1 MPEQHRPRTD
11 VRVRKQLTG
20 KSNDDRPLPTRS
32 SPTRSTAPPSSAAR
46 DAASQRNGVSGSA
59 GGSLRSFAAERRFDS
74 AGGSSLRRG
83 IRNMADQKF
92 DLSRRKILGATG
104 AVGAAGV
111 AAGLGTSAL
120 FSDEESFTNN
130 EIQAGEL
137 NLVVDYDTSYDF
149 NDPEGDGSGT
159 IDGNPAD
166 YSYVLTDVKPGD
178 SGTLVFC
185 PKIVDNPGHL
195 FVASADGI
203 TNYENGQTEPEED
216 VDASGGGNLTGGNDG
231 EPNGDLGQEILA
243 DVKYVENVTD
253 ATTYGE
259 IGTVT
264 TDQTLN
270 GLAADLE
277 AGFRVDGVPNDPDT
291 VYPSSPDDS
300 TQNGPCIAIEWELPD
315 TVGNKVQSDAVEFS
329 FSFAAVQSRN
339 NPDPTN
345 PVATVSVGPSGGGYD
360 YNDLSTALS
369 NESDEVIGL
378 AGGETFTLSGGA
390 NTDSSL
396 VPLGF
401 QSMSTVEVDG
411 GQLRLTSNDLTIAGL
426 DIDLLNGG
434 VVYNPDPADGLAFIN
449 NDVSIS
455 ETSSHG
461 IRIEGQ
467 GALNAVVANNRF
479 EQEGTPYATYN
490 EFPQGVLLSDGQ
502 NVVISDN
509 EFATD
514 GSVVEG
520 QAVFV
525 AQGPGDVGP
534 TSNIVVS
541 DNSMNGWENGVTII
555 ESQADEIFDISIT
568 GNTVTN
574 SSNSISQS
582 SSGINPADVWILDT
596 TDNDGFNDIN
606 GEDTESDQETALEND
621 NTLTGDGADVVV

>member
-1 MPEQHRPRTD
+1 MTD
-11 VRVRKQLTG
+11 KKKL
-20 KSNDDRPLPTRS
+20 
-32 SPTRSTAPPSSAAR
+32 A
-46 DAASQRNGVSGSA
+46 
-59 GGSLRSFAAERRFDS
+59 
-74 AGGSSLRRG
+74 
-83 IRNMADQKF
+83 
-92 DLSRRKILGATG
+92 LSRRQALAGLGAIGLAG
-104 AVGAAGV
+104 AGAGF
-111 AAGLGTSAL
+111 GTSAL
-120 FSDEESFTNN
+120 FNDEETFENN
-130 EIQAGEL
+130 SIQAGTL
-137 NLVVDYDTSYDF
+137 DLVVDYYTSYDF
-149 NDPEGDGSGT
+149 NDPEGDGSDT
-159 IDGNPAD
+159 INGNPAD

-216 VDASGGGNLTGGNDG
+216 VDASGGGSLTGGNDG
-231 EPNGDLGQEILA
+231 DPNGDLGQEILA

-253 ATTYGE
+253 ATTYDE
-259 IGTVT
+259 IRTVT

-270 GLAADLE
+270 GLLADLE
-277 AGFRVDGVPNDPDT
+277 SGFRVDGVPNDPDT
-291 VYPSSPDDS
+291 VYPSSSDAG
-300 TQNGPCIAIEWELPD
+300 TQNGPCIAIEWELPV
-315 TVGNKVQSDAVEFS
+315 TVGNKIQSDAVEFT

-339 NPDPTN
+339 NPAPTN

-378 AGGETFTLSGGA
+378 AGGETFTLSSGA
-390 NTDSSL
+390 NANASL

-401 QSMSTVEVDG
+401 QSMPTVEVDG

-434 VVYNPDPADGLAFIN
+434 VVYNPNPADGLAFIN

-461 IRIEGQ
+461 IRIEGV
-467 GALNAVVANNRF
+467 GALNAVVANNVF
-479 EQEGTPYATYN
+479 EQRGTPYDTNGEY
-490 EFPQGVLLSDGQ
+490 PQGVLLSDGQ

-509 EFATD
+509 EFTTD

-525 AQGPGDVGP
+525 AQGPGDVGA

-541 DNSMNGWENGVTII
+541 DNSMDGWENGATLI

-568 GNTVTN
+568 GNNVSH
-574 SSNSISQS
+574 SSNGISQS
-582 SSGINPADVWILDT
+582 SSGINPADIWLVDQTDT
-596 TDNDGFNDIN
+596 DGFENIN
-606 GEDTESDQETALEND
+606 GEDTESAQETALESD
-621 NTLTGDGADVVV
+621 NSLTSDGADVVV

>member
-1 MPEQHRPRTD
+1 M
-11 VRVRKQLTG
+11 
-20 KSNDDRPLPTRS
+20 SDD
-32 SPTRSTAPPSSAAR
+32 
-46 DAASQRNGVSGSA
+46 
-59 GGSLRSFAAERRFDS
+59 
-74 AGGSSLRRG
+74 
-83 IRNMADQKF
+83 KF
-92 DLSRRKILGATG
+92 ELSRRKILGATA
-104 AVGAAGV
+104 AVGVAGAGAGV
-111 AAGLGTSAL
+111 GTSAL
-120 FSDEESFTNN
+120 FSDEESFEDNQ
-130 EIQAGEL
+130 IQAGEL
-137 NLVVDYDTSYDF
+137 NLLIDYDTSYDF

-166 YSYVLTDVKPGD
+166 YSYVLTNVKPGD

-185 PKIVDNPGHL
+185 PKIIDNPGHL
-195 FVASADGI
+195 FVASADGV
-203 TNYENGQTEPEED
+203 TNYENAQTEPEGD
-216 VDASGGGNLTGGNDG
+216 VDASGGGSLTGGNDG

-253 ATTYGE
+253 ATTYDE

-277 AGFRVDGVPNDPDT
+277 AGFRVDGVPNDSDT

-300 TQNGPCIAIEWELPD
+300 TQNGPCIAIEWELPV
-315 TVGNKVQSDAVEFS
+315 TVGNKIQSDAVEFS

-339 NPDPTN
+339 NSNPAN
-345 PVATVSVGPSGGGYD
+345 PVTTVSVGPSGGGYD

-390 NTDSSL
+390 DVDSSL

-401 QSMSTVEVDG
+401 QSMPTVEVDG
-411 GQLRLTSNDLTIAGL
+411 GQLKLTSTDLTIAGL

-434 VVYNPDPADGLAFIN
+434 VVYNPNPADGLAFIN

-455 ETSSHG
+455 ETSNHG

-467 GALNAVVANNRF
+467 GALNAVVANNQF
-479 EQEGTPYATYN
+479 EQKGTPFDTN
-490 EFPQGVLLSDGQ
+490 GEFPQGVHLSDGQ

-509 EFATD
+509 VFTTN

-525 AQGPGDVGP
+525 SQGPGDVGP

-555 ESQADEIFDISIT
+555 ESQADEIFDISIA
-568 GNTVTN
+568 GNDVDN
-574 SSNSISQS
+574 SSNSISPS
-582 SSGINPADVWILDT
+582 SPSINPADVWILDQ
-596 TDNDGFNDIN
+596 TDSDGFDNIN
-606 GEDTESDQETALEND
+606 GEDTESDQESALESD
-621 NTLTGDGADVVV
+621 NNLTEGADVVV